1 MDELEF
7 LSVDLINLSPDG
19 QHLLLKIVPV
29 SSTVADESIVYLLQ
43 HRSLPRFKLNIEA
56 IQEAVNKFALIR
68 EIPIEEIDNFE
79 SISIADKHDATL
91 DVVVAKDKMTAYAE
105 ITNPYGGKHIALADI
120 KARCDELGLKF
131 GLLPKAMLALLSTCH
146 KSPAGKSFRVN
157 IAKGIPVVDGK
168 DATFEKCITTDNHRK
183 PKPKLLDNGKVDMHD
198 LGKNITVDAGTV
210 LMKKT
215 PATQGTPGKTVTG
228 EIIQQKQGIDHE
240 FVIGKNVQV
249 SPNNPLY
256 LIANAHGIPIDDDD
270 FIRVDDILVLN
281 KIDVKSGNVDYNG
294 SVVIT
299 GDIQEGMKVKVTGD
313 LTVMGLIESADI
325 TCGGDLTVKMPIIGH
340 QHKDNDSEFSCII
353 NCKGNLE
360 GTIAQ
365 YAHLTV
371 GKDII
376 MNNQLIHCY
385 AHANGSVMVHNE
397 AFTRGSIIGGTTNAN
412 GSVLTTIVGASAG
425 NKTSI
430 NLLGEYK
437 DFSVNK
443 KKYTHELQQ
452 THDALDKVK
461 QAESKADSMLDAAQR
476 KQTKAK
482 LKVEKQRYRDK
493 SDEIQTRLFD
503 IKLKISHYFTTTHL
517 TVTKSLFSDAN
528 VCIANQ
534 TWTNTKE
541 LGPTVVAMKEDK
553 FDISPYVKL

>member
-19 QHLLLKIVPV
+19 KHLLLKIIPV
-29 SSTVADESIVYLLQ
+29 GLTVGDETIVYLLQ
-43 HRSLPRFKLNIEA
+43 HRSLPRFKLNLER

-68 EIPIEEIDNFE
+68 EIPFEEVETFE
-79 SISIADKHDATL
+79 SIPIADKIDATL
-91 DVVVAKDKMTAYAE
+91 EVVVSPDKMSAYAE

-120 KARCDELGLKF
+120 KEKCDELGLKY

-146 KSPAGKSFRVN
+146 KSAAGKSFRVN
-157 IAKGIPVVDGK
+157 IAKGIPVIDGE
-168 DATFEKCITTDNHRK
+168 DTLFEKCITTDNHRK
-183 PKPKLLDNGKVDMHD
+183 PKPKMLENGKVDMHD
-198 LGKNITVDAGTV
+198 LGQNITVNAGTL

-215 PATQGTPGKTVTG
+215 PATEGSPGKTITG
-228 EIIQQKQGIDHE
+228 EVIQQKKGVERE
-240 FVIGKNVQV
+240 FAVDKNVQI

-256 LIANAHGIPIDDDD
+256 LIANSHGIPIDDGE
-270 FIRVDDILVLN
+270 FIRVDDVLVLD

-299 GDIQEGMKVKVTGD
+299 GDIQEGMKVNVTGD
-313 LTVMGLIESADI
+313 ITVMGLIESATI

-340 QHKDNDSEFSCII
+340 QQKENDSEFSCII

-371 GKDII
+371 GKNLK
-376 MNNQLIHCY
+376 MNNQLIHCF
-385 AHANGSVMVHNE
+385 AHAGGSVMVHND
-397 AFTRGSIIGGTTNAN
+397 AFTRGSIVGGTTNAN
-412 GSVLTTIVGASAG
+412 GSVLTTIVGTTAG
-425 NKTSI
+425 NKTTI
-430 NLLGEYK
+430 NLLGEYQE
-437 DFSVNK
+437 FSTYK

-461 QAESKADSMLDAAQR
+461 QAQDKADSILDVVQ
-476 KQTKAK
+476 KKKTKAK
-482 LKVEKQRYRDK
+482 LLAEKQRYRDK
-493 SDEIQTRLFD
+493 SDEIQTRIFD
-503 IKLKISHYFTTTHL
+503 VKLKISHYFATTHL
-517 TVTKSLFSDAN
+517 TATKSLYSDAN
-528 VCIANQ
+528 ICIAKQ

-541 LGPTVVAMKEDK
+541 LGPTVVAMGEDK
-553 FDISPYVKL
+553 FNITPYEKV